1 MKKTIAIIIL
11 IIIIAIISLVF
22 FIREGVNLGKIN
34 RLKESMLEKE
44 ADHEIEVV
52 EWILIANGIFS
63 HHQKFLN
70 EQRRLAYEIKP
81 DLIGK
86 DLNLQIRYRE
96 FEVTAYTSNECGTIT
111 STGIDL
117 QSRYAKYLNI
127 AAVDPSV
134 VPYGSTL
141 LIEFANGEIK
151 PYLAMDCGYE
161 IKGNDI
167 DIYMTDVDKAME
179 FGRQKLKVTIINE
192 FMNLGSTSTTP
203 QPVEEAKYDK

>member
-1 MKKTIAIIIL
+1 MKKNIIIIIL
-11 IIIIAIISLVF
+11 IIIIAIASLLF
-22 FIREGVNLGKIN
+22 FIREGVNLSKIN
-34 RLKESMLEKE
+34 RLRESMIDKE
-44 ADHEIEVV
+44 EDHEIEVV
-52 EWILIANGIFS
+52 EWILIANGIFT

-70 EQRRLAYEIKP
+70 EHRRLAYEINP
-81 DLIGK
+81 DLIGD

-134 VPYGSTL
+134 ISYGSHL
-141 LIEFANGEIK
+141 LIEFADGTVK
-151 PYLAMDCGYE
+151 PFIAMDCGCE

-167 DIYMTDVDKAME
+167 DIYMTDTDKAME
-179 FGRQKLKVTIINE
+179 FGRQKLRVMVIN
-192 FMNLGSTSTTP
+192 
-203 QPVEEAKYDK
+203 

>member
-1 MKKTIAIIIL
+1 MKKN
-11 IIIIAIISLVF
+11 IIIAILIFLIIAVSLIF
-22 FIREGVNLGKIN
+22 FIREGVNLSKIN
-34 RLKESMLEKE
+34 RLRESMLEKE
-44 ADHEIEVV
+44 EDHEIEVV
-52 EWILIANGIFS
+52 EWIFIADGIFK
-63 HHQKFLN
+63 HYEKLLG
-70 EQRRLAYEIKP
+70 EYRRLAYAEINP
-81 DLIGK
+81 DLIGE
-86 DLNLQIRYRE
+86 DLKNLQIRYRE

-141 LIEFANGEIK
+141 LIKFADGEIK

-167 DIYMTDVDKAME
+167 DIYMTDTGKAIE
-179 FGRQKLKVTIINE
+179 FGRQKLKVMVIN
-192 FMNLGSTSTTP
+192 
-203 QPVEEAKYDK
+203 

>member
-1 MKKTIAIIIL
+1 MKKNITIIIL

-22 FIREGVNLGKIN
+22 FIREGVNLSKIN
-34 RLKESMLEKE
+34 RLRESMLEKE
-44 ADHEIEVV
+44 ADHEIECV
-52 EWILIANGIFS
+52 ELVLTIDGIFK
-63 HHQKFLN
+63 HYQKFLGDYR
-70 EQRRLAYEIKP
+70 EAAYEKINP
-81 DLIGK
+81 DLIGE
-86 DLNLQIRYRE
+86 NLQIRYRE

-141 LIEFANGEIK
+141 LIKFADGEIK

-167 DIYMTDVDKAME
+167 DIYMTDTGKAIE
-179 FGRQKLKVTIINE
+179 FGRQKLKVMVIN
-192 FMNLGSTSTTP
+192 
-203 QPVEEAKYDK
+203 